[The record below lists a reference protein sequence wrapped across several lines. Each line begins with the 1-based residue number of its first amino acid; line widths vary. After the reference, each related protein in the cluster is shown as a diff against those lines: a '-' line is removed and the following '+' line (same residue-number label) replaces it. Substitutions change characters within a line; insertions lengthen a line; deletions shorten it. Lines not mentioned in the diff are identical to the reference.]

1 MDSRVQPH
9 FTCKLLHPVSQQLQ
23 TPRTSK
29 YFNLNHKTDVLQNE
43 QNGFSNLQGRY
54 HQVHNEPELRVIL
67 SLSLAAWLGELGVDH
82 PFAGTQFM
90 PYVFFTESK
99 IHLWLCQISAS

>member
-9 FTCKLLHPVSQQLQ
+9 FTCKLFHPLSQQLQ

-29 YFNLNHKTDVLQNE
+29 YFNLSHKIDVLQTE
-43 QNGFSNLQGRY
+43 QNGFSILQGRY

-67 SLSLAAWLGELGVDH
+67 SLSSAAWLGDLGVDH
-82 PFAGTQFM
+82 PLAGTHFM
-90 PYVFFTESK
+90 HYTFAESK
-99 IHLWLCQISAS
+99 MHL